1 MIKALKKLGKIP
13 TYLYKNCDLF
23 LETVTVCVNEALKA
37 GFFHDSLKC
46 ANEAL
51 KAGFLHNSLKCANV
65 RRLYKNDD
73 PLIKRIV
80 DQWVYY
86 HFYQKFMKEWYMNK
100 HQIILNLFRW
110 NFVWI

>member
-13 TYLYKNCDLF
+13 TYLYKSCDLF
-23 LETVTVCVNEALKA
+23 LETFTVCVNEALKA

-51 KAGFLHNSLKCANV
+51 KAGFLHDSLKCANV

-80 DQWVYY
+80 DQ
-86 HFYQKFMKEWYMNK
+86 
-100 HQIILNLFRW
+100 
-110 NFVWI
+110 